1 MKKHILYMTV
11 RIEVE
16 SIFESL
22 SKTITDFE
30 TQTDYTFNST
40 QKVKVLETEILITE
54 TFHPL
59 NN

>member
-1 MKKHILYMTV
+1 MTV
-11 RIEVE
+11 RVEVE
-16 SIFESL
+16 STFESL

-30 TQTDYTFNST
+30 TQTDYNFNST